1 MEIIPPSDT
10 HPNGHQEYF
19 NTGSRETD
27 PSPSV
32 PINTN
37 QSLHG
42 HSDAH
47 NSLVIV
53 ITPKILEGSNAHT
66 GSPQV
71 T

>member
-47 NSLVIV
+47 NS
-53 ITPKILEGSNAHT
+53 
-66 GSPQV
+66 
-71 T
+71 